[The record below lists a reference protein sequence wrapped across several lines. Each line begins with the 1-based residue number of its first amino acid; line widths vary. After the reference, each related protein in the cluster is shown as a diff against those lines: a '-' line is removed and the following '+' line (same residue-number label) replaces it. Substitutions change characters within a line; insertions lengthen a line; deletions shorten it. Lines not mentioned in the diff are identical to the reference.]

1 MEKSKK
7 KSRRAKG
14 SGRIFKKI
22 SGNYCVQFKDVSG
35 KLKTIALKDELKQPI
50 RDKKRAEVVAQEE
63 LKLYHRLQDVE
74 TKNEFLAKIATHKE
88 IINQV
93 IIKPEDAWEAYLK
106 DQSRPDSGESTLKR
120 YRSPWNIF
128 VNWLKEKRPQ
138 IRNISNIDE
147 QTAEAFMNHIW
158 NTGISERTFNAYLQS
173 LKLVLR
179 VLLKRTSQ
187 EALPF
192 CRINKKIE
200 QQQSRK
206 DFSKEQVRAIFAALE
221 GEEYYML
228 HKPEMRVMINL
239 CCWIGCRGQDA
250 CLMEWDAV
258 NFDKN
263 IISYIPIKTKRRT
276 NSVVSIPLHPQLR
289 MELESALQ
297 WKKEDSPYILPNV
310 AARYKNNSSG
320 ISQDITALLEHVG
333 IETKVEAGD
342 DVRRKVFISKGGDS
356 DNPAKK
362 IKKKQRVCQYSMHS
376 FRHTFVS
383 FCANSGVPLSVVQ
396 AIVGHSNPSMTRH
409 YTHIGLESAKKAI
422 NALPQGNQLLDKT
435 SEKTDS
441 QKFKEITDIL
451 NLKSVLTDTDK
462 EILKIIS

>member
-158 NTGISERTFNAYLQS
+158 NTGMP
-173 LKLVLR
+173 LVR
-179 VLLKRTSQ
+179 HPGRRQ
-187 EALPF
+187 EEHAPH
-192 CRINKKIE
+192 RQRRDPGRDADHE
-200 QQQSRK
+200 AEVPQAPAGA
-206 DFSKEQVRAIFAALE
+206 DRA
-221 GEEYYML
+221 
-228 HKPEMRVMINL
+228 
-239 CCWIGCRGQDA
+239 
-250 CLMEWDAV
+250 
-258 NFDKN
+258 
-263 IISYIPIKTKRRT
+263 
-276 NSVVSIPLHPQLR
+276 
-289 MELESALQ
+289 
-297 WKKEDSPYILPNV
+297 
-310 AARYKNNSSG
+310 SSG
-320 ISQDITALLEHVG
+320 RQTAD
-333 IETKVEAGD
+333 AGL
-342 DVRRKVFISKGGDS
+342 RSGRARCRQAG
-356 DNPAKK
+356 P
-362 IKKKQRVCQYSMHS
+362 
-376 FRHTFVS
+376 FVAGPVPPHARTGQP
-383 FCANSGVPLSVVQ
+383 CATRQGSGSATDP
-396 AIVGHSNPSMTRH
+396 TR
-409 YTHIGLESAKKAI
+409 
-422 NALPQGNQLLDKT
+422 PQGPEPPDR
-435 SEKTDS
+435 
-441 QKFKEITDIL
+441 
-451 NLKSVLTDTDK
+451 
-462 EILKIIS
+462 